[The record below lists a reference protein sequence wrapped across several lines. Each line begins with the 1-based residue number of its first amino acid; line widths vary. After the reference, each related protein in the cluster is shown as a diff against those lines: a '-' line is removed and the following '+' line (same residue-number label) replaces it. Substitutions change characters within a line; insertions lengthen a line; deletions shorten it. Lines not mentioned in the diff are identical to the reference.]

1 MNYKEIELKEV
12 LDDEKRNDL
21 KSFIS
26 NHSKKQSKDRLLA
39 NKLLSI
45 QYRME
50 DYIGNENNQNEVF
63 KILDFVKMYLK
74 VLNITK
80 KSLAKYF
87 EMEDSNLHKYLS
99 GERKLNAELA
109 VKLSSFSHTKPEQ
122 WYRVQIKN
130 ELIKF
135 KKEQKNIDDFK
146 KYDFKNFVSA

>member
-1 MNYKEIELKEV
+1 MKNKELELKEIWNNK
-12 LDDEKRNDL
+12 KRNDL

-26 NHSKKQSKDRLLA
+26 NHSKKQSEDRLLT

-50 DYIGNENNQNEVF
+50 DYIRSENDQKEIF
-63 KILDFVKMYLK
+63 RILDFVKMYLK

-80 KSLAKYF
+80 KSLAEYF

-135 KKEQKNIDDFK
+135 KKERKNIDDFK
-146 KYDFKNFVSA
+146 KYDFKNFVST

>member
-1 MNYKEIELKEV
+1 MKNKEIEPKEIWN
-12 LDDEKRNDL
+12 DKKGNDL
-21 KSFIS
+21 NIFIT

-39 NKLLSI
+39 NELLSI
-45 QYRME
+45 QYKME
-50 DYIGNENNQNEVF
+50 DYIRSENNKNEIF

-80 KSLAKYF
+80 KSLAEYF

-109 VKLSSFSHTKPEQ
+109 VKLSAFSHTEPEQ

-135 KKEQKNIDDFK
+135 KKDRKNLDGFK
-146 KYDFKNFVSA
+146 KYDFKNFIRT

>member
-1 MNYKEIELKEV
+1 MKNKELELKEIWNN
-12 LDDEKRNDL
+12 KKSKDL
-21 KSFIS
+21 KKFIS
-26 NHSKKQSKDRLLA
+26 NHSKKQSKERLLS

-50 DYIGNENNQNEVF
+50 DYIRNENDQKEVF

-80 KSLAKYF
+80 KSLAEYF

-109 VKLSSFSHTKPEQ
+109 VKLSSFSHTEPEQ

-130 ELIKF
+130 ELTKF
-135 KKEQKNIDDFK
+135 KKENKNLDGFK
-146 KYDFKNFVSA
+146 KYDFKNFISA